1 MYKSALC
8 ALALGVAL
16 LTAGCGQKVET
27 VKEVVTVA
35 VQPVGNQAIADA
47 RNTLYAL
54 KASYGAVLRT
64 AVEYARLPSCS
75 PPGHPTI
82 CSDDGL
88 VKRLAVLQIK
98 VRSSLDAAEKVVLSS
113 SASTTVMQAALAT
126 ARAAIAEFKTL
137 TQEIK

>member
-1 MYKSALC
+1 MYKSILYAI
-8 ALALGVAL
+8 AAVAL
-16 LTAGCGQKVET
+16 VAGCSQKVET
-27 VKEVVTVA
+27 AREVA
-35 VQPVGNQAIADA
+35 VVAAQPVGNQAIADA

-54 KASYGAVLRT
+54 KASYGAALRT

-82 CSDDGL
+82 CSDDAL
-88 VKRLAVLQIK
+88 VKKLAVLQIK
-98 VRSSLDAAEKVVLSS
+98 VRGSLDAAERVVLSS
-113 SASTTVMQAALAT
+113 SASTTVMQASLAT